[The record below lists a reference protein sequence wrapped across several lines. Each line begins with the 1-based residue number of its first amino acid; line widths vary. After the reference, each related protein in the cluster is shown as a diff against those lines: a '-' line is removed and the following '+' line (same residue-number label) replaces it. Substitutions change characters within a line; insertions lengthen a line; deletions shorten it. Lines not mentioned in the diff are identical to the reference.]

1 MAAEEE
7 EVQPGDSRGLE
18 GSSAGAGETVCPC
31 SPSVSF
37 SSRVDMRVLSPLR
50 ELVSTWG
57 QRGWGSRRVA
67 TAVLLPLLPRHRK
80 DPHKEEKALAE
91 VTCTTVGDEIAKL
104 WRKSSARFHPNVDIT
119 PLYLVLLTDC
129 AD

>member
-37 SSRVDMRVLSPLR
+37 SSRVDIRVLSPLK

-57 QRGWGSRRVA
+57 QRGQGFNMDGPVSHH
-67 TAVLLPLLPRHRK
+67 LLRPREEPRQRK
-80 DPHKEEKALAE
+80 MA
-91 VTCTTVGDEIAKL
+91 
-104 WRKSSARFHPNVDIT
+104 WRK
-119 PLYLVLLTDC
+119 
-129 AD
+129 

>member
-1 MAAEEE
+1 MEGSRSPSRVLGWAEGPASGFKTPVLLGRPLPPRRGRGAVRRGDRSLAAEEE

-50 ELVSTWG
+50 ELVSTCG
-57 QRGWGSRRVA
+57 QRGWGSGWMA
-67 TAVLLPLLPRHRK
+67 TAVHLSLPTKRERPWQK
-80 DPHKEEKALAE
+80 
-91 VTCTTVGDEIAKL
+91 
-104 WRKSSARFHPNVDIT
+104 
-119 PLYLVLLTDC
+119 
-129 AD
+129 